1 MKSQLNCKDPV
12 ELLRSLDEPRIGLKG
27 ADGRPC
33 VHCVAGG
40 GGTGRQRR
48 TAQPRTLTVP
58 RSPAFASTHLKKRPA
73 ATLSQV
79 LQHIVN

>member
-1 MKSQLNCKDPV
+1 MLWVRGQVAFSDQA
-12 ELLRSLDEPRIGLKG
+12 G
-27 ADGRPC
+27 A
-33 VHCVAGG
+33 
-40 GGTGRQRR
+40 RR
-48 TAQPRTLTVP
+48 YTVLHPRTLTVP